1 MKKLF
6 WDVAQVFW
14 DTTDKFLYALILLII
29 LDYLTGVCVAVHQKK
44 LSSEIGAKGIAKKVG
59 ILILVSMTHIADT
72 FLFDSISPLQ
82 SMTATFYIANEGIS
96 IIENVGKLNL
106 PLPEKIK
113 ELLNYFEKLK
123 TSK

>member
-44 LSSEIGAKGIAKKVG
+44 LSSEIG
-59 ILILVSMTHIADT
+59 
-72 FLFDSISPLQ
+72 
-82 SMTATFYIANEGIS
+82 E
-96 IIENVGKLNL
+96 
-106 PLPEKIK
+106 K
-113 ELLNYFEKLK
+113 ELQRR
-123 TSK
+123 

>member
-59 ILILVSMTHIADT
+59 IFILVPLTHIADT

-123 TSK
+123 TIK

>member
-59 ILILVSMTHIADT
+59 ILILVSTTHIADT

-123 TSK
+123 TIK

>member
-72 FLFDSISPLQ
+72 FLFDSISPPQ

-123 TSK
+123 TIK